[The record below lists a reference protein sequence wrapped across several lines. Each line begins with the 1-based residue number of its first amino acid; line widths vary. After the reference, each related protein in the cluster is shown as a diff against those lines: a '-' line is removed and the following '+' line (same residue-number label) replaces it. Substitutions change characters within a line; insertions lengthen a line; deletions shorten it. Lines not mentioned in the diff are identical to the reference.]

1 MKKNLHDK
9 ILKDEFKE
17 QHLSTVPKSY
27 SNLKHDFLG
36 KKNEV
41 FCLVQICDRKG
52 LYLIATHMLNNF
64 GEKQLMTYFISTWM

>member
-9 ILKDEFKE
+9 ILKEELKE

-36 KKNEV
+36 KK
-41 FCLVQICDRKG
+41 K
-52 LYLIATHMLNNF
+52 
-64 GEKQLMTYFISTWM
+64 

>member
-9 ILKDEFKE
+9 ILKEELKE

-36 KKNEV
+36 KKMRYFV
-41 FCLVQICDRKG
+41 WYRFV
-52 LYLIATHMLNNF
+52 T
-64 GEKQLMTYFISTWM
+64 EKNYT